1 MKCPWTFLLQ
11 IIYFQCC
18 IQKRLYPSGFVTVYF
33 IPFDINLYVEKACNY
48 VQPSVLKFMLPI
60 AAHDVD
66 VRIILYKKL
75 NLINLYRR
83 MAAAG
88 QTQLFVAT
96 QNGNLAEVNRLLAA
110 GANKDA
116 ENVNKQTPL
125 FVAAFNGHTAIVER
139 LLAAGA
145 NIEAENVNKATPLYI
160 AAWKGHTAIVE
171 RLLAAGANKEAQDVN
186 KATPLF
192 VAAFNGHTAIV
203 ERLLAAGANIEAE
216 NVYKITPLF
225 IAAWKGHTAIV
236 ERLLAAGANKDAENV
251 NKQTPLF
258 VAAWKGH
265 TAIVERLLA
274 AGANIEA
281 QDVNKATPLF
291 VAASNGHTAIV
302 ERLLAAGANIEA
314 ENVNKITPLFVAAW
328 KGHIVILERLLAAG
342 ANKEAQC
349 VNKQTPLFIAASYG
363 HTAIVERLLAAGAN
377 IETKNKNGKTA
388 LDIAREKGH
397 AEIVRLIEDKMPKT
411 IWRGFSRSDI
421 SMLNSIFETEPAPGQ
436 TRSDAENVS
445 CCPVCFKIVPVGRAA
460 PQTVSRATG
469 CMYMLDHNCSTLG
482 GYYHKR
488 LYDKYKNE
496 RGEITWCTICGRI
509 CQRTPHR
516 HYQLELA
523 SKPKAATIEAF
534 DHTANP
540 FGGEADCIKYGGG
553 GLKEKLMRYR
563 RMREY
568 ALDLQDEIGK
578 IKFDEAIDQL
588 IEETWNAPLMRSRK
602 LETIAREKKWNI
614 PNTEFKEFR
623 NNNAAMSPTAN
634 VPYPFAGKPAM
645 APILD
650 GEGMNNISMADTPV
664 LIQLVHR
671 REDGSVR
678 PHEQKISIHTLFEAL
693 DKQFGGA
700 GSPNFGKCL
709 FDDGCNGIHYP
720 DELQYILNHYPEA
733 HLPATDRDRYQG
745 MIDAYRKRFNEA
757 YRDVAAFK
765 ARVDANIAAAAN
777 MPVGGA
783 GHAGGRRR
791 TIRRG
796 RKKDRRT
803 RKY

>member
-1 MKCPWTFLLQ
+1 
-11 IIYFQCC
+11 
-18 IQKRLYPSGFVTVYF
+18 
-33 IPFDINLYVEKACNY
+33 
-48 VQPSVLKFMLPI
+48 
-60 AAHDVD
+60 
-66 VRIILYKKL
+66 
-75 NLINLYRR
+75 
-83 MAAAG
+83 MAAAVANINAPDAQG
-88 QTQLFVAT
+88 QTQLFAAA
-96 QNGNLAEVNRLLAA
+96 QNGNLAEVN
-110 GANKDA
+110 
-116 ENVNKQTPL
+116 
-125 FVAAFNGHTAIVER
+125 R

-160 AAWKGHTAIVE
+160 AALKGHTAIVE

-186 KATPLF
+186 KHTPLF
-192 VAAFNGHTAIV
+192 VAAFN
-203 ERLLAAGANIEAE
+203 
-216 NVYKITPLF
+216 
-225 IAAWKGHTAIV
+225 GHTAIV

-251 NKQTPLF
+251 NKQTPLYI
-258 VAAWKGH
+258 AALKGH
-265 TAIVERLLA
+265 TDIVERLLAAGANKDAENVNKQTSLFIAAMNGHTAIVERLLAAGANKEAENVNKQTSLFMAASNGHAAIVERLLAAGANIEAEDIYKQTSLFIAASNGRTAIVERLLA

-281 QDVNKATPLF
+281 
-291 VAASNGHTAIV
+291 
-302 ERLLAAGANIEA
+302 
-314 ENVNKITPLFVAAW
+314 
-328 KGHIVILERLLAAG
+328 
-342 ANKEAQC
+342 
-349 VNKQTPLFIAASYG
+349 
-363 HTAIVERLLAAGAN
+363 
-377 IETKNKNGKTA
+377 KNKNGKTT
-388 LDIAREKGH
+388 LDIARKKGY
-397 AEIVRLIEDKMPKT
+397 AEIVRLLEKRIPPKPKT

-421 SMLNSIFETEPAPGQ
+421 SILNSIFETEPAPGQ
-436 TRSDAENVS
+436 ARSDAENVS
-445 CCPVCFKIVPVGRAA
+445 CCPICFKIVPVGRAA

-482 GYYHKR
+482 GYYHKE
-488 LYDKYKNE
+488 LYNKYKNE

-516 HYQLELA
+516 HYKLELA
-523 SKPKAATIEAF
+523 SKPKAATIEAY
-534 DHTANP
+534 DHTADP

-568 ALDLQDEIGK
+568 ALDLQDKIGK
-578 IKFDEAIDQL
+578 ITFDEAIDQL
-588 IEETWNAPLMRSRK
+588 IEETWNAPLMLSRK

-623 NNNAAMSPTAN
+623 NNNAAVAPIN
-634 VPYPFAGKPAM
+634 VQYPFAGKPAM
-645 APILD
+645 VPILD

-671 REDGSVR
+671 REDGTIR
-678 PHEQKISIHTLFEAL
+678 PHEQKISIQTLFEAL

-700 GSPNFGKCL
+700 GSANFGKCL

-733 HLPATDRDRYQG
+733 HLPATDRTRYQG

-777 MPVGGA
+777 MPAGGA

-796 RKKDRRT
+796 RNKGRRT